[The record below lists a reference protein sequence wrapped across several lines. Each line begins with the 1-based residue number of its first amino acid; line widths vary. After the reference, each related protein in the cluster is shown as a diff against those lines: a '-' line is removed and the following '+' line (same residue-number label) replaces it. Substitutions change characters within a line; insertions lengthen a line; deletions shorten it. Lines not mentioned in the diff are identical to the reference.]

1 MHGKRRGIRRDG
13 GGRPGL
19 ALALLLAADL
29 ALAQAAPVPA
39 EPQFAVERFQV
50 EGATLLP
57 AAEVD
62 AALAAFRGG
71 RRGFADL
78 QSARA
83 ALIAAYAARGYRAI
97 EVALPPQDITSG
109 VVRIRVIERKVGRV
123 VLEGNKAFDAA
134 NVRAG
139 VPSLDEGMAPNIDAI
154 NRDLRISNESPAKR
168 SVVVFNPGTRDDELE
183 AVVRVAEDDPFSAF
197 VSLDN
202 SGTASTGRFRA
213 ATGFRHANLFNRD
226 HVLNMQYVTAPNRA
240 GNPDQLSLL
249 PSKDV
254 TILGAGYH
262 LPAHALG
269 GSFDFTAGYSNVN
282 SGTLAN
288 LFTVSGSGSFYS
300 ARYNRP
306 LERIGDYEHR
316 VSAGVDYKATRNAV
330 APVGGGA
337 SLVPDITVHPVSLVY
352 SGNVSGDGRETAFN
366 AGVWQ
371 NLPGGDKG
379 DQAAFDLTRA
389 GATARY
395 RLFRAALNHTRTFEG
410 DVQLRFA
417 ASAQAT
423 DDMLVPGEQF
433 GAGGADSVRGYLER
447 ELAND
452 RGHRVSAELYSPDF
466 GGSMPFEGARL
477 RALVFADWARLSRNR
492 PTVLEAGGQGL
503 ASVGFGFRLNV
514 GRNVSARADF
524 GVVTKAA
531 GTQGRGD
538 GRLHAGFAWLF

>member
-1 MHGKRRGIRRDG
+1 M
-13 GGRPGL
+13 
-19 ALALLLAADL
+19 
-29 ALAQAAPVPA
+29 PA
-39 EPQFAVERFQV
+39 EPQFAVNRFEV
-50 EGATLLP
+50 EGASLVP
-57 AAEVD
+57 QPEID
-62 AALAAFRGG
+62 AALAPFRGPN
-71 RRGFADL
+71 RGFADL
-78 QSARA
+78 QSART
-83 ALIAAYAARGYRAI
+83 ALTAAYTAKGYRAI
-97 EVALPPQDITSG
+97 EVVLPPQDITSG
-109 VVRIRVIERKVGRV
+109 VVRIRVIERTVGKV
-123 VLEGNKAFDAA
+123 VLEGNKFFDAG

-139 VPSLDEGMAPNIDAI
+139 VPSLSEGGAPNIDAI
-154 NRDLRISNESPAKR
+154 NRDLRITNESPAKR
-168 SVVVFNPGTRDDELE
+168 SVVVFNPGTREEELE
-183 AVVRVAEDDPFSAF
+183 AVVRVAEEDPFSAF

-202 SGTASTGRFRA
+202 SGTSATGRFRA
-213 ATGFRHANLFNRD
+213 GAGFRHANLFNRD

-262 LPAHALG
+262 LPAYALG

-306 LERIGDYEHR
+306 LERIGEYEHR
-316 VSAGVDYKATRNAV
+316 VSAGIDYKATRNAV
-330 APVGGGA
+330 APIGGGA

-352 SGNVSGDGRETAFN
+352 SGNLSDEGRETAFN
-366 AGVWQ
+366 VGVWQ
-371 NLPGGDKG
+371 NLPGGDKA
-379 DQAAFDLTRA
+379 DQPAFDLVRA

-395 RLFRAALNHTRTFEG
+395 RLFRAALNHTRTLEG
-410 DVQLRFA
+410 DLQVRFA
-417 ASAQAT
+417 ASAQVT
-423 DDMLVPGEQF
+423 GDMLVPGEQF

-452 RGHRVSAELYSPDF
+452 RGHRVSAELYTSDF
-466 GGSMPFEGARL
+466 GTSLPFEGAHL
-477 RALVFADWARLSRNR
+477 RALAFVDWARLSRNR
-492 PTVLEAGGQGL
+492 PTVLEAGRQGL
-503 ASVGFGFRLNV
+503 GSVGFGFRLNV

-538 GRLHAGFAWLF
+538 GRLHASFAWLF